1 MSEEPDDRN
10 LLWLGTWIF
19 VAVTSAGYAVVNLTT
34 STPGEA
40 RGLSGVLHFLGDVA
54 LPIAMCLAAV
64 WFGVEAWRRR
74 ESTS

>member
-1 MSEEPDDRN
+1 MSEEPYDRN

-19 VAVTSAGYAVVNLTT
+19 VAVTSAGYAVVNLVS

-40 RGLSGVLHFLGDVA
+40 RGLSGGFHFLVEVA

-64 WFGVEAWRRR
+64 WFGVEAWRSR